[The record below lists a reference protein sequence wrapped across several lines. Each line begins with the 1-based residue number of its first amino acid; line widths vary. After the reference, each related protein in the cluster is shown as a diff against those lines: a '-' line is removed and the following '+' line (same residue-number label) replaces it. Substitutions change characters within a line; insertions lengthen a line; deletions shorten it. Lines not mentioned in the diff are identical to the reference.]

1 MHGENVL
8 NMANILHKDDIVI
21 ESDGQKVQI
30 SVTDKSDSSS
40 NEFSVSLG
48 ETGLGLTIGD
58 YDDVGQYTILAYD
71 LPISLAGLS
80 IGLAWNDID
89 YDDDAAEDD
98 DVFAITFSM

>member
-1 MHGENVL
+1 MTTVITVNHNRL
-8 NMANILHKDDIVI
+8 LSDLFSSDIYHSI
-21 ESDGQKVQI
+21 YFYYWL
-30 SVTDKSDSSS
+30 TT
-40 NEFSVSLG
+40 FPVSLG
-48 ETGLGLTIGD
+48 ETGLGLTIVD